1 ARTGGRC
8 GRSSPS
14 SSCWRG
20 RACSPRRR
28 PRAAWPRQG
37 PTLRRR
43 ARALPGACPL
53 GRVAAAA
60 ASLLLCIM
68 TGGEC
73 KQWWADAAHEMR
85 QDALSVVEWTST
97 TWPVLHLLGHVAVAV
112 AEEGGIRPA
121 TILTVTP
128 TGPCCAGRLRTDV
141 FGEGTNE
148 GIRAIFGTTLSK
160 PFDTSCPAG
169 FQWVATVK
177 MSLCARLEVKCARGT
192 MGLRIDPELEAPRR
206 RKVRRSRLRGW
217 AAHAGEW
224 RLPTHQA

>member
-1 ARTGGRC
+1 
-8 GRSSPS
+8 
-14 SSCWRG
+14 
-20 RACSPRRR
+20 
-28 PRAAWPRQG
+28 
-37 PTLRRR
+37 
-43 ARALPGACPL
+43 
-53 GRVAAAA
+53 
-60 ASLLLCIM
+60 
-68 TGGEC
+68 
-73 KQWWADAAHEMR
+73 MR

-192 MGLRIDPELEAPRR
+192 ACRRDAPRR
-206 RKVRRSRLRGW
+206 WRSRSASGFCVLSLGGQSAGAKCRGDLQ
-217 AAHAGEW
+217 A
-224 RLPTHQA
+224 RLSGP

>member
-1 ARTGGRC
+1 TISAISRRHPKQNT
-8 GRSSPS
+8 S
-14 SSCWRG
+14 SS
-20 RACSPRRR
+20 
-28 PRAAWPRQG
+28 
-37 PTLRRR
+37 
-43 ARALPGACPL
+43 GACT
-53 GRVAAAA
+53 A
-60 ASLLLCIM
+60 ASASER
-68 TGGEC
+68 EC

-192 MGLRIDPELEAPRR
+192 ACRRDAPRR
-206 RKVRRSRLRGW
+206 WRSRSASGFCVLSLGGQSAGAKCRGDLQ
-217 AAHAGEW
+217 A
-224 RLPTHQA
+224 RLSGP

>member
-1 ARTGGRC
+1 VIGEENRTEKEMSGSGMQKH
-8 GRSSPS
+8 
-14 SSCWRG
+14 
-20 RACSPRRR
+20 ACIP
-28 PRAAWPRQG
+28 
-37 PTLRRR
+37 
-43 ARALPGACPL
+43 
-53 GRVAAAA
+53 
-60 ASLLLCIM
+60 
-68 TGGEC
+68 E
-73 KQWWADAAHEMR
+73 
-85 QDALSVVEWTST
+85 DALSVVEWTST